1 MSPET
6 PLGMGV
12 EATSLNCVT
21 LGISLRN
28 LSVPF
33 LITEKTMDFDLFKDE
48 ALQIMMLTD
57 FYRSLP
63 CHGLILAL

>member
-1 MSPET
+1 MSYF
-6 PLGMGV
+6 
-12 EATSLNCVT
+12 SLA
-21 LGISLRN
+21 LEN